1 MKLSDI
7 FSKYVVTAAP
17 QETLEAVALQMQKH
31 NVGMVVVVED
41 RRPVGIVTDRDLAL
55 ALAVRGVPPHAP
67 VEGVMTRKVLAIPDD
82 MDVFAATRFIR
93 ECGVRRLPIVDR
105 DDRLVGVVTL
115 DDLVRFLGAEL
126 QNLAAGI
133 EAEMVV
139 K

>member
-17 QETLEAVALQMQKH
+17 QETLEAVALQMQEH
-31 NVGMVVVVED
+31 NVGMVVAVED
-41 RRPVGIVTDRDLAL
+41 RRPVGIVTDRDLAM
-55 ALAVRGVPPHAP
+55 ALAVRGAPPHAA
-67 VEGVMTRKVLAIPDD
+67 VQSVMTRKVLAIPDE

>member
-82 MDVFAATRFIR
+82 TDVFAATRFIR

>member
-55 ALAVRGVPPHAP
+55 ALAVQGAPPHAP
-67 VEGVMTRKVLAIPDD
+67 VEGVMTRKVLAIPDE